1 MSFFQKL
8 NKGRLML
15 FSKACEYGIRAML
28 YLASQD
34 HARPM
39 RVREI
44 AEALQIPVPFL
55 SKIVHSLSRN
65 RLIHSQKGPGG
76 GVTLA
81 QASSEIT
88 LLQVVEVIDGL
99 DLFQACVLGI
109 PHCSDDF
116 PCPLHEK
123 WSGLRSEIYDM
134 LTSCTLDQIID
145 QLHDRGWIL
154 VRDP

>member
-1 MSFFQKL
+1 
-8 NKGRLML
+8 ML

-28 YLASQD
+28 FLASQED
-34 HARPM
+34 DKPV

-44 AEALQIPVPFL
+44 AETLKIPIPFL

-65 RLIHSQKGPGG
+65 ELIHSQKGPGG

-81 QASSEIT
+81 KAPSQIT

-99 DLFQACVLGI
+99 DLFRACALGL

-116 PCPLHEK
+116 PCPLHGQ
-123 WSGLRSEIYDM
+123 WGGLRAEIQEM
-134 LTSCTLDQIID
+134 LTHRTLDQIID
-145 QLHDRGWIL
+145 QLHTRGWIL
-154 VRDP
+154 VRD

>member
-1 MSFFQKL
+1 
-8 NKGRLML
+8 ML

-28 YLASQD
+28 FLASQED
-34 HARPM
+34 DKPV

-44 AEALQIPVPFL
+44 AETLKIPIPFL

-65 RLIHSQKGPGG
+65 ALIHSQKGPGG

-81 QASSEIT
+81 KAPSEIT

-99 DLFQACVLGI
+99 DLFRACALGL

-116 PCPLHEK
+116 PCPLHGK
-123 WSGLRSEIYDM
+123 WGVLRAEIQEM
-134 LTSCTLDQIID
+134 LTHRTLDQIID
-145 QLHDRGWIL
+145 QLHTQGWIL
-154 VRDP
+154 VRD

>member
-1 MSFFQKL
+1 
-8 NKGRLML
+8 ML

-28 YLASQD
+28 YLASQED
-34 HARPM
+34 GQPV

-44 AEALQIPVPFL
+44 AEALKIPVPFL

-65 RLIHSQKGPGG
+65 HLIHSQKGPGG

-81 QASSEIT
+81 KPPSDIT
-88 LLQVVEVIDGL
+88 MLQVVEVIDGL
-99 DLFQACVLGI
+99 DLFQACALGI

-123 WSGLRSEIYDM
+123 WGTLRSEIHDM
-134 LTSCTLDQIID
+134 LANRTLDQVID
-145 QLHDRGWIL
+145 QLQERGWIL
-154 VRDP
+154 VRD

>member
-1 MSFFQKL
+1 
-8 NKGRLML
+8 ML

-28 YLASQD
+28 FLASRED
-34 HARPM
+34 DKPV

-44 AEALQIPVPFL
+44 AETLKIPIPFL

-65 RLIHSQKGPGG
+65 ELIHSQKGPGG

-81 QASSEIT
+81 KAPSEIT

-99 DLFQACVLGI
+99 NLFQACALGI

-116 PCPLHEK
+116 PCPLHGQ
-123 WSGLRSEIYDM
+123 WRTLRTEIQEM
-134 LTSCTLDQIID
+134 LTHRTLDQIID
-145 QLHDRGWIL
+145 QLHTRGWIL
-154 VRDP
+154 VRD

>member
-1 MSFFQKL
+1 
-8 NKGRLML
+8 ML

-28 YLASQD
+28 FLASQEND
-34 HARPM
+34 KPV

-44 AEALQIPVPFL
+44 AETLKIPIPFL

-65 RLIHSQKGPGG
+65 QLIHSQKGPGG

-81 QASSEIT
+81 KAPSEIT

-99 DLFQACVLGI
+99 NLFQACALGI

-116 PCPLHEK
+116 PCPLHEQ
-123 WSGLRSEIYDM
+123 WRTLRTEIQEM
-134 LTSCTLDQIID
+134 LTHRTLDQIID
-145 QLHDRGWIL
+145 QLHTRGWIL
-154 VRDP
+154 VRD

>member
-1 MSFFQKL
+1 
-8 NKGRLML
+8 ML

-28 YLASQD
+28 YLASQEGEQ
-34 HARPM
+34 PV

-44 AEALQIPVPFL
+44 AQTLKIPIPFL

-65 RLIHSQKGPGG
+65 HLIHSQKGPGG

-81 QASSEIT
+81 KPPSDVT
-88 LLQVVEVIDGL
+88 MLQVVEVIDGL
-99 DLFQACVLGI
+99 ELFQACALGI

-123 WSGLRSEIYDM
+123 WGGLRSEIHDM
-134 LTSCTLDQIID
+134 LANRTLDQVID
-145 QLHDRGWIL
+145 QLQERGWIL
-154 VRDP
+154 VRD

>member
-1 MSFFQKL
+1 
-8 NKGRLML
+8 ML

-28 YLASQD
+28 FLASQNN
-34 HARPM
+34 AQPV

-44 AEALQIPVPFL
+44 AETLQIPIPFL

-65 RLIHSQKGPGG
+65 HLIHSQKGPGG

-99 DLFQACVLGI
+99 DLFHACALGI

-116 PCPLHEK
+116 PCPLHET
-123 WSGLRSEIYDM
+123 WGGLRSEIYDM
-134 LTSCTLDQIID
+134 LANRTLDQIMD
-145 QLHDRGWIL
+145 QLHERGWIL

>member
-1 MSFFQKL
+1 
-8 NKGRLML
+8 ML

-28 YLASQD
+28 FLASQED
-34 HARPM
+34 DKPV

-44 AEALQIPVPFL
+44 AETLKIPIPFL

-65 RLIHSQKGPGG
+65 QLIHSQKGPGG

-81 QASSEIT
+81 KAPSEIT

-99 DLFQACVLGI
+99 DLFRACALGL

-116 PCPLHEK
+116 PCPLHGQ
-123 WSGLRSEIYDM
+123 WGVLRTEIREM
-134 LTSCTLDQIID
+134 LTHRTLDQIID
-145 QLHDRGWIL
+145 QLHIRGWIL
-154 VRDP
+154 VRD

>member
-1 MSFFQKL
+1 
-8 NKGRLML
+8 ML

-34 HARPM
+34 NAQPV

-44 AEALQIPVPFL
+44 AEALQIPIPFL

-65 RLIHSQKGPGG
+65 HLIQSQKGPGG

-81 QASSEIT
+81 QAASKIT

-99 DLFQACVLGI
+99 NLFQACALGI

-123 WSGLRSEIYDM
+123 WGDLRSEIYEM
-134 LTSCTLDQIID
+134 LANRTLDQIMD
-145 QLHDRGWIL
+145 QLHERGWIL
-154 VRDP
+154 VRDA

>member
-1 MSFFQKL
+1 
-8 NKGRLML
+8 ML

-28 YLASQD
+28 FLASQED
-34 HARPM
+34 DKPV

-44 AEALQIPVPFL
+44 AETLKIPIPFL

-65 RLIHSQKGPGG
+65 ELIHSQKGPGG

-81 QASSEIT
+81 KAPSQIT

-99 DLFQACVLGI
+99 DLFRACALGL

-116 PCPLHEK
+116 PCPLHGQ
-123 WSGLRSEIYDM
+123 WGGLRTEIQEM
-134 LTSCTLDQIID
+134 LTHRTLDQIID
-145 QLHDRGWIL
+145 QLHTRGWIL
-154 VRDP
+154 VRD

>member
-1 MSFFQKL
+1 
-8 NKGRLML
+8 ML

-28 YLASQD
+28 FLASQEND
-34 HARPM
+34 KPV

-44 AEALQIPVPFL
+44 AETLKIPIPFL

-65 RLIHSQKGPGG
+65 KLIHSQKGPGG

-81 QASSEIT
+81 KAPSEIT

-99 DLFQACVLGI
+99 NLFQACALGI

-116 PCPLHEK
+116 PCPLHGQ
-123 WSGLRSEIYDM
+123 WRTLRTEIQEM
-134 LTSCTLDQIID
+134 LTHRTLDQIID
-145 QLHDRGWIL
+145 QLHTRGWIL
-154 VRDP
+154 VRD

>member
-1 MSFFQKL
+1 
-8 NKGRLML
+8 ML

-28 YLASQD
+28 FLATKEDNQ
-34 HARPM
+34 PV

-44 AEALQIPVPFL
+44 AESLKIPIPFL

-65 RLIHSQKGPGG
+65 HLIHSQKGPGG

-81 QASSEIT
+81 KSPSDVT

-99 DLFQACVLGI
+99 DLFRACALGI

-123 WSGLRSEIYDM
+123 WGSLRSEIHDM
-134 LTSCTLDQIID
+134 LANRTLDEITD
-145 QLHDRGWIL
+145 QLHKRGWIL
-154 VRDP
+154 VRD

>member
-1 MSFFQKL
+1 
-8 NKGRLML
+8 ML

-28 YLASQD
+28 YLASQED
-34 HARPM
+34 GQPM

-44 AEALQIPVPFL
+44 AEALKIPIPFL

-65 RLIHSQKGPGG
+65 NLIHSQKGPGG

-81 QASSEIT
+81 KPPSDVT
-88 LLQVVEVIDGL
+88 MLQVVEVIDGL
-99 DLFQACVLGI
+99 DLFQACALGI

-123 WSGLRSEIYDM
+123 WGDLRSEIHDM
-134 LTSCTLDQIID
+134 LANRTLDQVID
-145 QLHDRGWIL
+145 QLQERGWIL
-154 VRDP
+154 VRD